1 MHVISGEAG
10 SAKSSIGQNG
20 YIELQ
25 TLKRMNRAETL
36 LITLTSSPLA
46 PAHTSTP
53 RPKKKLF
60 APSFRS
66 SCGGTTLNPVLPGH
80 HSPPWET
87 LSDVFQASVVPQSN
101 GIATLVLLPRSFALL
116 PVQVVRAGMEVWC

>member
-1 MHVISGEAG
+1 MDR
-10 SAKSSIGQNG
+10 

-25 TLKRMNRAETL
+25 TLKL

-53 RPKKKLF
+53 RPKKTLF

-116 PVQVVRAGMEVWC
+116 PVKVVGAGMEVWC